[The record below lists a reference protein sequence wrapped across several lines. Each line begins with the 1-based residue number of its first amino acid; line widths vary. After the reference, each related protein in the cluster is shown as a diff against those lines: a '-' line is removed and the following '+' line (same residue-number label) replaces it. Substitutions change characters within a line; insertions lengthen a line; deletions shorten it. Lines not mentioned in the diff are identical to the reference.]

1 MTELGLKPRRSGS
14 GGTSEVHGIRLL
26 DIPDEASEVNQA
38 NADAAARNY
47 GSMILSPGPGNSEED
62 VSIDDL

>member
-1 MTELGLKPRRSGS
+1 M
-14 GGTSEVHGIRLL
+14 HGIRLL